1 MKILKS
7 SIVTLASFLVLL
19 STLPL
24 ITSCGTDMRDWPY
37 IELGFKCDSV
47 DKIFIEYLNNESDD
61 KSKKFSLDN
70 ETAIE
75 NIYNLLEDTHVSPK
89 STTKDLQ
96 NYNKKVSIY
105 FFASDTIW
113 DFKAYI
119 FGLDTYFLYNDEI
132 RQFPVDFESVF
143 LGAIDNLSDSLIKI
157 K

>member
-1 MKILKS
+1 M
-7 SIVTLASFLVLL
+7 
-19 STLPL
+19 
-24 ITSCGTDMRDWPY
+24 
-37 IELGFKCDSV
+37 
-47 DKIFIEYLNNESDD
+47 
-61 KSKKFSLDN
+61 
-70 ETAIE
+70 
-75 NIYNLLEDTHVSPK
+75 LEDTHVSPK

-96 NYNKKVSIY
+96 NYSKKVSIY